1 MILDKYNGEIDV
13 DTLIK
18 ILSSAYI
25 KLDGI
30 NPYNIRDLIYSYED
44 YNSIEIFS
52 KMSFK
57 DFKNKINKK
66 FEYNDASKSIT
77 EFLDLLNNLVSKKSY
92 KEIGLAYINILK
104 FLNIGNIENIEEAKE
119 YIDNIYD
126 NQNEYF
132 YRDNE
137 SLALFI
143 NLIISFI
150 H

>member
-66 FEYNDASKSIT
+66 FEYNDA
-77 EFLDLLNNLVSKKSY
+77 
-92 KEIGLAYINILK
+92 
-104 FLNIGNIENIEEAKE
+104 
-119 YIDNIYD
+119 
-126 NQNEYF
+126 
-132 YRDNE
+132 
-137 SLALFI
+137 
-143 NLIISFI
+143 
-150 H
+150 